1 MSHRIL
7 IIGAGQVGAAL
18 GLAWL
23 NQGFDVRFGV
33 PDPDNPRYADLP
45 RDRLQ
50 AADVRGEADIIVLAV
65 PYPAARA
72 AILALGDL
80 TGAVVIDCTNPLDLG
95 PDGLGL
101 SLGFD
106 RSGAEAVAAWA
117 VGASVFKTLNQTG
130 AENLGRARAFQARPM
145 MFVAGDDAARKP
157 LVLDLVASL
166 GFDAIDAGPLKAA
179 RLLEPLAMLWIALV
193 TQRGHPRG
201 FAFART
207 FDA

>member
-1 MSHRIL
+1 MSDRIL
-7 IIGAGQVGAAL
+7 IIGAGQVGSAL

-23 NQGFDVRFGV
+23 DQGLDVRFGV
-33 PDPDNPRYADLP
+33 PDADNPKYAQLP

-50 AADVRGEADIIVLAV
+50 AADVRGEADIVVLAV
-65 PYPAARA
+65 PFPAARA

-80 TGAVVIDCTNPLDLG
+80 AGVVVIDCTNPLALG
-95 PDGLGL
+95 PDGLEL
-101 SLGFD
+101 TLGFD
-106 RSGAEAVAAWA
+106 GSGAEAIAQWA
-117 VGASVFKTLNQTG
+117 VGAHVFKTLNQTG
-130 AENLGRARAFQARPM
+130 AENIGRAGAFPVRPM
-145 MFVAGDDAARKP
+145 MFVAGDDAVRKP
-157 LVLDLVASL
+157 RVLDLVARL
-166 GFDAIDAGPLKAA
+166 GFEAIDAGPLRAA